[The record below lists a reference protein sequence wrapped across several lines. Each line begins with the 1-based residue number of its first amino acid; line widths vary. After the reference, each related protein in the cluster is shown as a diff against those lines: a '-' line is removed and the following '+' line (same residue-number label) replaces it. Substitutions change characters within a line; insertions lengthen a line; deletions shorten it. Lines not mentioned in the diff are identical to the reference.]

1 MESINAKKRTKN
13 THHGARQSRRLG
25 NVPGILYGKGIS
37 NLMFE
42 IGEVELNGLI
52 NSQGEHGIIN
62 VNLEG
67 QSFKTL
73 IKEVQRDP
81 VNGRILHIDLEDVKS
96 DKKIVS
102 TVPIH
107 FIGEDFVNKRGGVVQ
122 KEKDNVKIRCTP
134 DALPKYVELDI
145 SKGEVGS
152 QFKLADVE
160 FASDLSILDDLQTV
174 LASISYEQK
183 LVEAVE

>member
-1 MESINAKKRTKN
+1 M
-13 THHGARQSRRLG
+13 H
-25 NVPGILYGKGIS
+25 PGILYGKGIS

-42 IGEVELNGLI
+42 IGELELNGMI

-67 QSFKTL
+67 EAFKTL

-81 VNGRILHIDLEDVKS
+81 VNGRILHIDLEDVKD

-107 FIGEDFVNKRGGVVQ
+107 FIGEDFVNKRGAIVQ
-122 KEKDNVKIRCTP
+122 KEKDNVKVKCAP
-134 DALPKYVELDI
+134 DALPKYIEVDI
-145 SKGEVGS
+145 SNGEVGN

-160 FASDLSILDDLQTV
+160 FASDLSILDDLETV